1 MIKIKD
7 GDGGVR
13 WTEFDKFS
21 DIEQKYLPNMG
32 EGDNMATQVVTACS
46 KLIYKW
52 YNDGDTYDNTNM
64 EGWANDLSDYANWL
78 AEYAGCGP
86 ILDKVFNLSYN
97 DTDGY
102 ENILYQL
109 AEYCFDEEFLAECE
123 KKPKEGSVYDC
134 SGDYVF
140 EEQSYDDEEE
150 DDGWYGQR
158 W

>member
-1 MIKIKD
+1 MIKIKIKD

-21 DIEQKYLPNMG
+21 DIEQKYLPDMG

-78 AEYAGCGP
+78 AEYAGCQH
-86 ILDKVFNLSYN
+86 ILDQVFEISY
-97 DTDGY
+97 DDHDAY
-102 ENILYQL
+102 ENILFDL
-109 AEYCFDEEFLAECE
+109 ASYCYDEEFLAECE
-123 KKPKEGSVYDC
+123 KKPKQGSIYDC
-134 SGDYVF
+134 YGDYKF
-140 EEQSYDDEEE
+140 EERSDYDDEE
-150 DDGWYGQR
+150 DW
-158 W
+158 